1 MGQLTSL
8 GDGLELVRTSPTDW
22 RVVDARALQS
32 DPGRVLGFIE
42 RMRYSRY
49 ELLWTTEP
57 PRWAYV
63 SSLRLA
69 AAAFATEP
77 RYSGDTE
84 PSRIVEHLPPPARF
98 TSPHYRRSFTTL
110 GRGQDVAR

>member
-1 MGQLTSL
+1 VGQLTL
-8 GDGLELVRTSPTDW
+8 IGDGLELVRTSRTDW
-22 RVVDARALQS
+22 RVVDTRS

-69 AAAFATEP
+69 AAAFAIEP
-77 RYSGDTE
+77 GCSGVTE
-84 PSRIVEHLPPPARF
+84 PSRIVEHIPLTARF
-98 TSPHYRRSFTTL
+98 TSPHYRRNFTSASPRRE
-110 GRGQDVAR
+110 G

>member
-1 MGQLTSL
+1 MGQLTL
-8 GDGLELVRTSPTDW
+8 IGDGLELVRTSRTDW
-22 RVVDARALQS
+22 RVVDTRALQS

-77 RYSGDTE
+77 TCSGVTE
-84 PSRIVEHLPPPARF
+84 TSRIVEHLPLTAPF
-98 TSPHYRRSFTTL
+98 TSPHYRRNFTSASP
-110 GRGQDVAR
+110 GREN

>member
-1 MGQLTSL
+1 MGQLTL
-8 GDGLELVRTSPTDW
+8 IREGLELVRTSRTDW

-57 PRWAYV
+57 PQWAYV

-77 RYSGDTE
+77 TYSGVTE
-84 PSRIVEHLPPPARF
+84 PSRIVEHLPLTARF
-98 TSPHYRRSFTTL
+98 TNPHYRRNFTS
-110 GRGQDVAR
+110 ARAWRES

>member
-1 MGQLTSL
+1 MGQLTL
-8 GDGLELVRTSPTDW
+8 IGDGLELVRTTRTDW

-69 AAAFATEP
+69 AAAFAAEP
-77 RYSGDTE
+77 TYSGVTE
-84 PSRIVEHLPPPARF
+84 PSRIVEHLPLTARF
-98 TSPHYRRSFTTL
+98 TSPHYRRNFTSASP
-110 GRGQDVAR
+110 RREN

>member
-1 MGQLTSL
+1 MGQLTL
-8 GDGLELVRTSPTDW
+8 IRDGLELVRTTRTHW

-57 PRWAYV
+57 PQWAYV

-77 RYSGDTE
+77 TYSGVT
-84 PSRIVEHLPPPARF
+84 
-98 TSPHYRRSFTTL
+98 
-110 GRGQDVAR
+110 

>member
-1 MGQLTSL
+1 MGQLTL
-8 GDGLELVRTSPTDW
+8 IRDGLELVRTTRTDW

-57 PRWAYV
+57 PQWAYV

-77 RYSGDTE
+77 TYSGVTE
-84 PSRIVEHLPPPARF
+84 PSRIVEHLPLTAPFTNPHHRRNF
-98 TSPHYRRSFTTL
+98 TSARPRRE
-110 GRGQDVAR
+110 D

>member
-1 MGQLTSL
+1 MGQLTL
-8 GDGLELVRTSPTDW
+8 IGDGLELVRISRTDW
-22 RVVDARALQS
+22 RVVDARALLS

-69 AAAFATEP
+69 AAAFVTGP
-77 RYSGDTE
+77 RYSGSTE
-84 PSRIVEHLPPPARF
+84 HFRIVEHSASPAEF
-98 TSPHYRRSFTTL
+98 TSPHYRRNETSL
-110 GRGQDVAR
+110 VHGEKADR